1 MKKLFVCFL
10 GIVLFLGSCE
20 DKKKQSEIKNEIENE
35 TKVEAKTETEKNTE
49 TTADLPFL
57 KDIKS
62 LEKDKSANPIEAFK
76 TKATNIA
83 TEVVKLNKDNIK
95 DALAKAKDFKN
106 VVITVD
112 NHTIVKLDVNDCK
125 PSSAWSACMPKAE
138 GYIKKGDL
146 VYQNDY
152 ANNIIGLPDGQER
165 LLFLFD

>member
-1 MKKLFVCFL
+1 MKGQLKESIASDYKNK
-10 GIVLFLGSCE
+10 IVAYEPVWAIGTGKNCDL
-20 DKKKQSEIKNEIENE
+20 DKVIEISNL
-35 TKVEAKTETEKNTE
+35 T
-49 TTADLPFL
+49 
-57 KDIKS
+57 KS
-62 LEKDKSANPIEAFK
+62 LFAEDTAF
-76 TKATNIA
+76 IYGGS
-83 TEVVKLNKDNIK
+83 VNKDNIK